1 MPDAPSSQVP
11 PPTVPSVDLSR
22 YAGLWYEIARL
33 PMRHEDRHASDVT
46 AEYSLQDDGKVRVVN
61 RCMNDEGE
69 PEEAVGE
76 ATATDDSNARL
87 EVSFLPEG
95 LRWVPFTRGDYWVL
109 RLDEGYTTA
118 LVGTP
123 DRRYLWLLSRG
134 PKMDEAT
141 VREWLSFAQAHG
153 FDLAPLIRTPQSG
166 RRAGSAS

>member
-1 MPDAPSSQVP
+1 MPDSPSRAPL
-11 PPTVPSVDLSR
+11 PTVPSVDLSR

-46 AEYSLQDDGKVRVVN
+46 AEYSLQEDGKVRVVN
-61 RCMNDEGE
+61 RCLDDEGK

-95 LRWVPFTRGDYWVL
+95 LRWVPFTKGDYWVL
-109 RLDEGYTTA
+109 RLDDGYTTA

-123 DRRYLWLLSRG
+123 DRKYLWLLSRE

-141 VREWLSFAQAHG
+141 VRDWLSFAQAQR

-166 RRAGSAS
+166 RVAPRP